1 MFESTVD
8 GSGATDLAEPMAAA
22 DRSPKQLAELIS
34 ATHRMESVLIA
45 RRLAAIAAL
54 LDHHGGTCPSVIGQD
69 PATVTGYERTC
80 ADVAALMNL
89 APAAA
94 SHQVHYAE
102 ALNTRLPR
110 VGELFAEGRLDW
122 RTVQIIIFRTDLVDV
137 DLIAGLDEE
146 LAARAE
152 RWHSWSRRRI
162 INTVDAAVLAIDPDA
177 ARQRRK
183 DADDDRFIWIGP
195 DRDGMAEINGKVA
208 AAQGTA
214 FDRRL
219 TQLDN
224 DVCDDDP
231 RNLEQRRVDALTAL
245 TEGRTLACGCGRAEC
260 PAQPTPPAGVGEQV
274 ILNVIATEDTV
285 TGASQLPGYLDGYGV
300 IDAEQVRELAA
311 SAVQRMVDGTVDA
324 AAALRYQPSPAL
336 ARAIRCRDLTC
347 RFPGCCRPASR
358 CDLDHTM
365 PFNHSDPAA
374 GGQTVASKVRCR
386 ECTPLQAGGG

>member
-1 MFESTVD
+1 
-8 GSGATDLAEPMAAA
+8 
-22 DRSPKQLAELIS
+22 
-34 ATHRMESVLIA
+34 MESVLIS

-102 ALNTRLPR
+102 ALDTRLPR

-137 DLIAGLDEE
+137 DLIAELDEE

-162 INTVDAAVLAIDPDA
+162 INTVDAAVLAVDPDA

-183 DADDDRFIWIGP
+183 DADDDRYIWIGP

-219 TQLDN
+219 TQLAN
-224 DVCDDDP
+224 DVCADDP
-231 RNLEQRRVDALTAL
+231 RSLAPSVRHSPHRRPVWESRSSSTSSPPKTRSPAPAS
-245 TEGRTLACGCGRAEC
+245 C
-260 PAQPTPPAGVGEQV
+260 PATWMAMASSTPSKSGSWPRQRSSGWSTAPSTPSRRC
-274 ILNVIATEDTV
+274 ATSRRRRWRARS
-285 TGASQLPGYLDGYGV
+285 GAE
-300 IDAEQVRELAA
+300 I
-311 SAVQRMVDGTVDA
+311 
-324 AAALRYQPSPAL
+324 
-336 ARAIRCRDLTC
+336 
-347 RFPGCCRPASR
+347 
-358 CDLDHTM
+358 
-365 PFNHSDPAA
+365 
-374 GGQTVASKVRCR
+374 
-386 ECTPLQAGGG
+386 